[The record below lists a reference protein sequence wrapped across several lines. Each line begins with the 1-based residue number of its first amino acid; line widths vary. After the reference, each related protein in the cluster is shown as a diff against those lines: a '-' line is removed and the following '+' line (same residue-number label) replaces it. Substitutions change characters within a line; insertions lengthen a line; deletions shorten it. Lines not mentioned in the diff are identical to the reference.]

1 MDEKVK
7 ASWERALHPETL
19 KTNII
24 TASIFSMAFE
34 MLKSSI
40 IEKIESFF
48 TNGFDENGMIVSPE
62 YKEKVLSLNR
72 SPLYA
77 SLKWLQDM
85 HAIDDKDLERFEHIK
100 RCRNTLAHEMLSF
113 ASSGVDFDVAE
124 AFEEMVGLLRKI
136 EIWWFENLEM
146 AIDPDAYPE
155 DLDLEQVIP
164 GSVWS
169 LQMLID
175 VALGPEEEARKY
187 YDHFVANADKT

>member
-7 ASWERALHPETL
+7 ASWERVLHPETL

-40 IEKIESFF
+40 IEKIEGFF
-48 TNGFDENGMIVSPE
+48 TNGFDTNGGLVSPE
-62 YKEKVLSLNR
+62 YKERVLSLNR

-85 HAIDDKDLERFEHIK
+85 HAIDDKDLEVFEQIK
-100 RCRNTLAHEMLSF
+100 RCRNTLVHEMLSF
-113 ASSGVDFDVAE
+113 TSSGVDFDVAE
-124 AFEEMVGLLRKI
+124 AFEDMVGLLRKI

-146 AIDPDAYPE
+146 AIDPETYRG
-155 DLDLEQVIP
+155 DLELDQVIP
-164 GSVWS
+164 GPVWS
-169 LQMLID
+169 LQMLIE
-175 VALGPEEEARKY
+175 VALGPEEEMRKY
-187 YDHFVANADKT
+187 YDHFVANTDKT

>member
-1 MDEKVK
+1 MDARVK

-40 IEKIESFF
+40 IEKIKSFF
-48 TNGFDENGMIVSPE
+48 TNGFDENGLIVSPE
-62 YKEKVLSLNR
+62 YREKVLRLNR

-85 HAIDDKDLERFEHIK
+85 HAIDDKDLDRFEYIK
-100 RCRNTLAHEMLSF
+100 RCRNTLTHEMLTF

-124 AFEEMVGLLRKI
+124 AFEEMIGLLRKI

-146 AIDPDAYPE
+146 AMDADAYPQN
-155 DLDLEQVIP
+155 LELKQVIP
-164 GSVWS
+164 GPVWS

-175 VALGPEEEARKY
+175 VALGPEEKARKY
-187 YDHFVANADKT
+187 YEHFVENTDNT